1 MSWSKEDISFKKLS
15 SKRVTWTTNKVF
27 EEIGARSLDIHNT
40 DIKAD
45 TIPSIPPGSS
55 VSGLLQYFDFLG
67 GTGLTL
73 VKDLTVSDS
82 LTYFA
87 TIFNG
92 AGNEAFA
99 NQLVGTGAT
108 GRLFNWVSDK
118 YDQLG
123 LSPSLGYE
131 IKLYDKD
138 GNQITKTDPS
148 DWYFDYQTGIL
159 IFTSQYQSAATTIAK
174 APYYITGYRYVGGF
188 GITAGT
194 GGTGSGS
201 VGTGYTTGIAYYTGP
216 NDITSSDS
224 FTWNSGSSL
233 LTLNNSTFS
242 LIGSTIT
249 SGDWAGN
256 TIQTLYGGTGLTSY
270 TKGDILVGLGGTLVV
285 LPVGSNNYFLA
296 ADSSTDTGLNWV
308 SGLATTGIVSINNL
322 DSIAQTLE
330 VGQSGVKFNIL
341 STGTSHTF
349 NIPNAGVGVS
359 GLITGTT
366 QSIGGVKS
374 FYDNLLIRDGK
385 ELRIYSTS
393 NLYYSGLKSAATAST
408 TFTLPNGTGTSGQVL
423 STDGSGV
430 LTWIDKGVSIGET
443 PPLNPYVGDLWYD
456 STDGS
461 LFIYYYDGVE
471 YYWIET
477 FAGTGGDPFPGSG
490 SGISSLNG
498 LLSTDQTL
506 DIGFS
511 GNTFNI
517 VSVGSSH
524 TFNLPYAS
532 EFVSGMA
539 STVSQ
544 NFKGLKSFFDGVN
557 LYNQSELKLYNS
569 DNSEF
574 TGFKSTATSSVTYSL
589 PPTDGTNFQV
599 IYTDGA
605 AGLGWTHVG
614 DVYYDDSPP
623 ASPRYGTLWWD
634 SEEGNLYIY
643 YFDGTN
649 PQWVEASSGNGFGS
663 GGTGSS
669 GITSLNTLT
678 ELIQTFE
685 VGSSGNNFNISSIG
699 STHTF
704 NIPVAGGS
712 GVTGL
717 ISSDSQEIWGLKSFK
732 DGLSILDANPLYF
745 YDGIGTSYVSIQSGS
760 GLTGN
765 LSFTLPETYGSNNQV
780 LSTDG
785 TGNLSWISQ
794 SGNASVAITNIPP
807 VSPTVGD
814 LWWHSEEGQLKI
826 YYTDQGAGTISSQW
840 VDASQRWG
848 IGGSAGAGGAGI
860 TSINGL
866 YDVVQTFS
874 VGYDGNDFNIVS
886 TGSSHTFNIPV
897 AGNGVTGLI
906 NTGSQTLYG
915 AKTFDSDLYAIN
927 NIYVSKDNYIGG
939 VPADFSVG
947 GSTGVIYF
955 GIAKGQN
962 ITRFAGMKVEEIT
975 SPIGGGALNGEI
987 VFYTD
992 SETVDFSTERLRI
1005 TGFGTVI
1012 STGPVVISN
1021 SIGSGSTTSG
1031 SLTVSGGAGIAGT
1044 LNAGSVGI
1052 RDLTALFAANLTT
1065 SSTASS
1071 QVLHSLPYSEFKTA
1085 KYVVQCISG
1094 SDLQAQELLLIHD
1107 GSNVYMTE
1115 YSQVLG
1121 PSNTLLTTYDARISG
1136 SSLELLVSPVNA
1148 VTTYVASC
1156 TAIRG

>member
-40 DIKAD
+40 DIKSD
-45 TIPSIPPGSS
+45 TIPSIPPGFG
-55 VSGLLQYFDFLG
+55 VTGLLEYYDYLG

-73 VKDLTVSDS
+73 VKDLTVSDD

-99 NQLVGTGAT
+99 NQLVGAGAT

-159 IFTSQYQSAATTIAK
+159 IFTTNYQSAAITKAK
-174 APYYITGYRYVGGF
+174 APFYITGYRYVGGF

-194 GGTGSGS
+194 GGTSSGN
-201 VGTGYTTGIAYYTGP
+201 VGTGVTNGIAYYTSS
-216 NDITSSDS
+216 NDITSSSS

-242 LIGSTIT
+242 LTGSTIT

-256 TIQTLYGGTGLTSY
+256 TISTVYGGTGLSNY
-270 TKGDILVGLGGTLVV
+270 SKGDILVGLGGTLTV
-285 LPVGSNNYFLA
+285 LPVGTNNYFLV
-296 ADSSTDTGLNWV
+296 ADSTTDTGLNWV

-322 DSIAQTLE
+322 DSVSQTLE
-330 VGQSGVKFNIL
+330 VGQSGVKFNIS

-374 FYDNLLIRDGK
+374 FYDNLLVRDGK

-423 STDGSGV
+423 ATDGSGI
-430 LTWIDKGVSIGET
+430 LTWVDKGVSIGET
-443 PPLNPYVGDLWYD
+443 PPLNPYVGDLWFN
-456 STDGS
+456 SFDGS
-461 LFIYYYDGVE
+461 LFIYYFDSND
-471 YYWIET
+471 YYWVEV
-477 FAGTGGDPFPGSG
+477 FAGTGGEPIPTSG
-490 SGISSLNG
+490 TGISSLNG
-498 LLSTDQTL
+498 LIATDQTFNV
-506 DIGFS
+506 GFS

-517 VSVGSSH
+517 VSIGSSH

-532 EFVSGMA
+532 EFVSGIA
-539 STVSQ
+539 STVTQ

-574 TGFKSTATSSVTYSL
+574 TGLKSTATSSITYSL

-605 AGLGWTHVG
+605 AGLGWTYVG
-614 DVYYDDSPP
+614 DVYYDVSPP
-623 ASPRYGTLWWD
+623 PTPRYGTLWWD

-649 PQWVEASSGNGFGS
+649 PQWVEASSGGNIGGTFS
-663 GGTGSS
+663 GG
-669 GITSLNTLT
+669 GIASLNTLT
-678 ELIQTFE
+678 ETTQTFE
-685 VGSSGNNFNISSIG
+685 VGSAGNEFNISSLG
-699 STHTF
+699 SSHTF
-704 NIPVAGGS
+704 NIPIAGNGL
-712 GVTGL
+712 TGL
-717 ISSDSQEIWGLKSFK
+717 ISSDIQELWGVKSFK
-732 DGLSILDANPLYF
+732 DGISILNSNSLYF
-745 YDGIGTSYVSIQSGS
+745 YDGIGTSYVSFQAGS
-760 GLTGN
+760 GLTGS
-765 LSFTLPETYGSNNQV
+765 LAFTLPQTYGASNQV

-785 TGNLSWISQ
+785 SGNLSWISQ
-794 SGNASVAITNIPP
+794 TGNASVAVTNIAPN
-807 VSPTVGD
+807 SPSVGD

-826 YYTDQGAGTISSQW
+826 YYTDINTSQW

-848 IGGSAGAGGAGI
+848 IGSSNFG
-860 TSINGL
+860 NGL
-866 YDVVQTFS
+866 SSLNGINSSTQSFK
-874 VGYDGNDFNIVS
+874 VGYSGNDFNIVS
-886 TGSSHTFNIPV
+886 TGSSHTFNLPLSGL
-897 AGNGVTGLI
+897 ATTGLL
-906 NTGSQTLYG
+906 SPYAQTIYG
-915 AKTFDSDLYAIN
+915 VKTFATDIIADS
-927 NIYVSKDNYIGG
+927 NIYIDNQGYIGG
-939 VPADFSVG
+939 KPSSFTVSGNAG
-947 GSTGVIYF
+947 TIYL

-962 ITRFAGMKVEEIT
+962 INRFAGLKVEEIP
-975 SPIGGGALNGEI
+975 SPLGGGNLNGEV

-992 SETVDFSTERLRI
+992 SEAQDFSTERLRI

-1012 STGPVVISN
+1012 SSGPVIISD
-1021 SIGSGSTTSG
+1021 STGSGSTTSG
-1031 SLTVSGGAGIAGT
+1031 AITVLGGAGVAGT
-1044 LNAGSVGI
+1044 LNATTVGI
-1052 RDLTALFAANLTT
+1052 ADLSAFFSSNLTT

-1071 QVLHSLPYSEFKTA
+1071 QVLHALPYAEYRTA
-1085 KYVVQCISG
+1085 KYIIQCVSG
-1094 SDLQAQELLLIHD
+1094 SNLQAQEILLIHD

-1121 PSNTLLTTYDARISG
+1121 PSNTPISTFDARISG
-1136 SSLELLVSPVNA
+1136 SSIQLLVSPVNSI
-1148 VTTYVASC
+1148 TTYIASC

>member
-40 DIKAD
+40 DIKSD
-45 TIPSIPPGSS
+45 TIPSIPPGAG
-55 VSGLLQYFDFLG
+55 VTGLLDYYDYLG

-73 VKDLTVSDS
+73 VKDLTVSDE

-99 NQLVGTGAT
+99 NQLVGAGAT

-159 IFTSQYQSAATTIAK
+159 IFTTNYQSAAVTKAK

-201 VGTGYTTGIAYYTGP
+201 VGTGVTDGIAYYTSA
-216 NDITSSDS
+216 NDITSSS
-224 FTWNSGSSL
+224 SLTWNSGSSL
-233 LTLNNSTFS
+233 LTLNNSSFS
-242 LIGSTIT
+242 LTGSTIT
-249 SGDWAGN
+249 AGDWAGN
-256 TIQTLYGGTGLTSY
+256 AITTLYGGTGLTSY
-270 TKGDILVGLGGTLVV
+270 TKGDILVGLGGTLIV

-330 VGQSGVKFNIL
+330 VGQTGVKFNIS

-374 FYDNLLIRDGK
+374 FYDNLLVRDGK
-385 ELRIYSTS
+385 ELRIYSAS

-423 STDGSGV
+423 ATDGSGI
-430 LTWIDKGVSIGET
+430 LTWVDKGVSIGET
-443 PPLNPYVGDLWYD
+443 PPASPYVGDLWYD
-456 STDGS
+456 STDGT
-461 LFIYYYDGVE
+461 LFIYYFDGVDT
-471 YYWIET
+471 YWVET
-477 FAGTGGDPFPGSG
+477 FAGTGGDPVPGSG
-490 SGISSLNG
+490 TGITSING
-498 LLSTDQTL
+498 LLGVDQTL
-506 DIGFS
+506 DVGFT

-517 VSVGSSH
+517 VSIGSSH

-539 STVSQ
+539 STVTQ

-569 DNSEF
+569 DNSEY
-574 TGFKSTATSSVTYSL
+574 TGFKSIATDSVLYSL
-589 PPTDGTNFQV
+589 PADDGQGLQV
-599 IYTDGA
+599 LYTDGS
-605 AGLGWTHVG
+605 AGLGWTYVG
-614 DVYYDDSPP
+614 DVIIDVVPP

-649 PQWVEASSGNGFGS
+649 PQWVEASSGNGYGS
-663 GGTGSS
+663 GNTAAGG

-678 ELIQTFE
+678 DFIQTFE
-685 VGSSGNNFNISSIG
+685 VGSSGNEFNISSVG
-699 STHTF
+699 SSHTF
-704 NIPVAGGS
+704 NIPIAGGS

-717 ISSDSQEIWGLKSFK
+717 LNANAQEIWGSKSFK
-732 DGLSILDANPLYF
+732 DDLSILDGSQLYF
-745 YDGIGTSYVSIQSGS
+745 YEGLGTSYISFQAST
-760 GLTGN
+760 GLTSN
-765 LSFTLPETYGSNNQV
+765 LTFTLPDTYGLSSQV

-785 TGNLSWISQ
+785 SGNLSWISQ
-794 SGNASVAITNIPP
+794 TGNASVAVTNVAPSAP
-807 VSPTVGD
+807 SVGD
-814 LWWHSEEGQLKI
+814 LWWHSEEGQLKV
-826 YYTDQGAGTISSQW
+826 YYTDQGAGTVNSQW

-848 IGGSAGAGGAGI
+848 IGGSNAGYGI
-860 TSINGL
+860 TSINDL
-866 YDVVQTFS
+866 TSLNQSFVVAS
-874 VGYDGNDFNIVS
+874 SGNDFNIVS
-886 TGSSHTFNIPV
+886 IGSSHTFNLPLT
-897 AGNGVTGLI
+897 GSGVTGLI
-906 NTGSQTLYG
+906 SPYAQTIYG
-915 AKTFDSDLYAIN
+915 AKTFATDIN
-927 NIYVSKDNYIGG
+927 TDANIYLDNEGYIGG
-939 VPADFSVG
+939 KPSAFTVG
-947 GSTGVIYF
+947 GSAGTIYL

-962 ITRFAGMKVEEIT
+962 IGRFAGVKVEEIP
-975 SPIGGGALNGEI
+975 SPLGGSNLNGEV

-992 SETVDFSTERLRI
+992 SEAQDFSTERLRI

-1012 STGPVVISN
+1012 SSGPIVASN
-1021 SIGSGSTTSG
+1021 LTGSGSTTSG

-1044 LNAGSVGI
+1044 LNASSVGI
-1052 RDLTALFAANLTT
+1052 SELQNIFSTTLTT
-1065 SSTASS
+1065 SSTGAS
-1071 QVLHSLPYSEFKTA
+1071 QTLHSLDISVYRTA
-1085 KYVVQCISG
+1085 KYIVQAISG
-1094 SDLQAQELLLIHD
+1094 SDIQAQEILMIHD
-1107 GSNVYMTE
+1107 GTDVYMTE

-1121 PSNTLLTTYDARISG
+1121 ASNSVITTFDASIAGGNMNLLVTPVNSITTYI
-1136 SSLELLVSPVNA
+1136 
-1148 VTTYVASC
+1148 ASC
-1156 TAIRG
+1156 TALRV

>member
-1 MSWSKEDISFKKLS
+1 MSWSKEDISFKKLN
-15 SKRVTWTTNKVF
+15 SKRISSDLKSVF
-27 EEIGARSLDIHNT
+27 QEIGVRSLDIHND
-40 DIKAD
+40 DIKVD
-45 TIPSIPPGSS
+45 IIPSTPPVSDTS
-55 VSGLLQYFDFLG
+55 VVKLYSGIGHTLVEDVTVLN
-67 GTGLTL
+67 GLTF
-73 VKDLTVSDS
+73 
-82 LTYFA
+82 FA
-87 TIFNG
+87 TLLNSPGLGVTASNPIG
-92 AGNEAFA
+92 I
-99 NQLVGTGAT
+99 GAT
-108 GRLFNWVSDK
+108 SRLFNWIPDK
-118 YDQLG
+118 YDALG
-123 LSPSLGYE
+123 TLPGAGYE

-138 GNQITKTDPS
+138 GVQVTSTDPS
-148 DWYFDYQTGIL
+148 NWYFDYSTGIL
-159 IFTSQYQSAATTIAK
+159 IFDQDTMSSGTVTARK
-174 APYYITGYRYVGGF
+174 PFSITGYRYVGGF

-194 GGTGSGS
+194 GGTGTGS
-201 VGTGYTTGIAYYTGP
+201 VGTGVTDGIAFYTSA
-216 NDITSSDS
+216 NDITSSSS

-233 LTLNNSTFS
+233 LTLNNSSFS
-242 LIGSTIT
+242 LTGSTIT
-249 SGDWAGN
+249 AGDWAGN
-256 TIQTLYGGTGLTSY
+256 AITTLYGGTGLISY
-270 TKGDILVGLGGTLVV
+270 TKGDVLVGLGGTLIV
-285 LPVGSNNYFLA
+285 LPVGSNNYFLT
-296 ADSSTDTGLNWV
+296 ADSTTDSGLNWV
-308 SGLATTGIVSINNL
+308 SGLATTGIISLNNL
-322 DSIAQTLE
+322 DSIAQTLV
-330 VGQSGVKFNIL
+330 VGQSGVKFNIS

-374 FYDNLLIRDGK
+374 FYDNLLVRDGK
-385 ELRIYSTS
+385 ELRLYSDS

-423 STDGSGV
+423 ATDGSGV
-430 LTWIDKGVSIGET
+430 LTWIDRGVSIGET
-443 PPLNPYVGDLWYD
+443 PPVSPYVGDLWYD
-456 STDGS
+456 STDGT
-461 LFIYYYDGVE
+461 LFIYYFDGAE
-471 YYWIET
+471 YYWVET

-498 LLSTDQTL
+498 LLLTDQTL
-506 DIGFS
+506 EVGFS

-539 STVSQ
+539 STVAQ

-569 DNSEF
+569 DNSEY
-574 TGFKSTATSSVTYSL
+574 TGFKSTATDSVLYSL
-589 PPTDGTNFQV
+589 PADDGQGLQV
-599 IYTDGA
+599 LYTDGA
-605 AGLGWTHVG
+605 AGLGWTYVG
-614 DVYYDDSPP
+614 DVIIDVVPP

-634 SEEGNLYIY
+634 SEEANLYIY

-649 PQWVEASSGNGFGS
+649 PLWVEASSGNGFGS
-663 GGTGSS
+663 GNTSAGG

-678 ELIQTFE
+678 DLVQTFE
-685 VGSSGNNFNISSIG
+685 VGSSGNDFNISSLG
-699 STHTF
+699 SSHTF
-704 NIPVAGGS
+704 NIPLAGGS

-717 ISSDSQEIWGLKSFK
+717 VSSNAQEFWGLKSFK

-745 YDGIGTSYVSIQSGS
+745 YEGLGTSYVSFQAGT

-765 LSFTLPETYGSNNQV
+765 LSFTLPDTYGYSNQV

-785 TGNLSWISQ
+785 SGILSWISQ
-794 SGNASVAITNIPP
+794 TGNASVAVTNVAPSAP
-807 VSPTVGD
+807 SVGD
-814 LWWHSEEGQLKI
+814 LWWHSEEGQLKV
-826 YYTDQGAGTISSQW
+826 YYTDQGAGTVNSQW

-848 IGGSAGAGGAGI
+848 IGGSSGSGGAGI
-860 TSINGL
+860 TSLNGL
-866 YDVVQTFS
+866 DVLEQTFS
-874 VGYDGNDFNIVS
+874 VGSSGNNFNISS
-886 TGSSHTFNIPV
+886 TGSSHTFNIPL

-906 NTGSQTLYG
+906 DSGAQTIYG

-939 VPADFSVG
+939 VPADFAVG
-947 GSTGVIYF
+947 GSTGVVYF

-962 ITRFAGMKVEEIT
+962 INRFAGMVVEEAT
-975 SPIGGGALNGEI
+975 STVGSGNLNGEL

-992 SETVDFSTERLRI
+992 SETVDLSTERLRI

-1012 STGPVVISN
+1012 STGRVVISN
-1021 SIGSGSTTSG
+1021 TTGSGSTASG
-1031 SLTVSGGAGIAGT
+1031 SLTVSGGVGIAGT
-1044 LNAGSVGI
+1044 VNAVSVGI

-1107 GSNVYMTE
+1107 GSNVYMSE

-1121 PSNTLLTTYDARISG
+1121 PSNLPITTYDARISG

>member
-201 VGTGYTTGIAYYTGP
+201 VGTGYTTGVAYYTGP

-224 FTWNSGSSL
+224 FTWDSGSSL

-242 LIGSTIT
+242 LTGSTIT